1 MIGGLAVRLELT
13 FDKLED
19 LQVALGALL
28 DCCREDDEVTIRV
41 SLEGT
46 TLTLAVGP
54 FDGKTLAEGL
64 DREPVDGPSLERVL
78 EAVADKVER
87 VERDGATWVE
97 LTTVL
102 EAVNG

>member
-1 MIGGLAVRLELT
+1 VIGGLAVRLELT

-28 DCCREDDEVTIRV
+28 DCCGEDDEVTIRV

-46 TLTLAVGP
+46 TLTLVVGP
-54 FDGKTLAEGL
+54 FDGKTLAEEL
-64 DREPVDGPSLERVL
+64 DREPADGPSLERVL
-78 EAVADKVER
+78 EAVADRVER

-97 LTTVL
+97 LTTAL
-102 EAVNG
+102 EAVDG